1 MATEAELRKKI
12 KELQKEIDQIN
23 RDRRKMQNEM
33 TAKTDRE
40 MQQLKAKYQS
50 DLRRQKNE
58 TDEEYSRRLRDFQ
71 NEMTRRSQQESR
83 DMQRQT
89 ERMLAAQNAKLEELS
104 QANDELLALLKTMK
118 QRTEQTDEAHKA
130 YALQLIEEA
139 RQSRQETDKKPHE
152 FFYNGEFAIIDS
164 HCSEL
169 AAEIDRQMYQ
179 AAAADAGSV
188 LLEFDL
194 LATKTDKSL
203 EEWMQAFADYSS
215 IVKRIARQIELLEEY
230 QLTTAAGTFVMKENE
245 LEFWSS
251 GTYIAFREKIRG
263 ALAQINDIEKKGI
276 EQYLKTADHR
286 NRKHVFALVTDAKRW
301 SDELSGI
308 TNCILS
314 ERLLSDERWALAQAA
329 EKALKD
335 KGYRKVKKKFREPD
349 AYMLEQKWYPSDTL
363 ARSCPLECF
372 DLIMTV
378 QGEDMLNITYV
389 PFRENGLAVRNYC
402 IISLTA
408 VTVTSPDYVNAIV
421 GSAAQTVRSVSPNL
435 NVLTM
440 GEQAKQQT
448 AIKAQEQS
456 GKKQPSPEQQITY
469 LERKYK

>member
-1 MATEAELRKKI
+1 MASEAELRRKI
-12 KELQKEIDQIN
+12 NQLQKEIDQIN
-23 RDRRKMQNEM
+23 RDRRKMQSEM
-33 TAKTDRE
+33 TRKTDRE
-40 MQQLKAKYQS
+40 LASLKSKYQS
-50 DLRRQKNE
+50 ELRRQKNE
-58 TDEEYSRRLRDFQ
+58 TDEEYSRRLRNFQ

-83 DMQRQT
+83 EMQRQT
-89 ERMLAAQNAKLEELS
+89 ERMLNEQNAKLAELS

-130 YALQLIEEA
+130 YALQLIEQA
-139 RQSRQETDKKPHE
+139 KQSRTDTDKKPHE
-152 FFYNGEFAIIDS
+152 FFFNGEFEIIDS

-169 AAEIDRQMYQ
+169 ASEIDRQMYQ

-188 LLEFDL
+188 MLEFDL

-203 EEWMQAFADYSS
+203 EEWMQAFADYSA

-251 GTYIAFREKIRG
+251 GTYLAFREKIRS
-263 ALAQINDIEKKGI
+263 ALSRITDIEKKGI
-276 EQYLKTADHR
+276 DQYRITADHK
-286 NRKHVFALVTDAKRW
+286 NRKHIFALVTDAKRW

-314 ERLLSDERWALAQAA
+314 ERLLSDERWFLAQSA
-329 EKALKD
+329 EKALKE
-335 KGYRKVKKKFREPD
+335 KGYRRVRKKFREPE
-349 AYMLEQKWYPSDTL
+349 AFLLEQKWYPSDTL

-372 DLIMTV
+372 DLVMTV

-408 VTVTSPDYVNAIV
+408 VTVTSPEHVNAIV
-421 GSAAQTVRSVSPNL
+421 TSAAQSVRGVSPSL
-435 NVLTM
+435 NVMTM
-440 GEQAKQQT
+440 GERARQET

-469 LERKYK
+469 IERKYK